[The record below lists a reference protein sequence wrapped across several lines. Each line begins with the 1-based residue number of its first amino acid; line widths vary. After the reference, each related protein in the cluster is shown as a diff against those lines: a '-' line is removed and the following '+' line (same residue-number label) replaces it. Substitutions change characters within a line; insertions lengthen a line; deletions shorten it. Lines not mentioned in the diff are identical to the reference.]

1 MTDELGDD
9 VRVVL
14 EVEKPGVDV
23 GDGVDVVLDVE
34 GDVEECRLMRY
45 VENDVDLWEDGML
58 EVVVVDAGDD
68 DDIVL
73 EDGNGVTLVSDK
85 SSTQETA
92 TSS

>member
-1 MTDELGDD
+1 MVGELGDD

-23 GDGVDVVLDVE
+23 GDGVGVVLDVD
-34 GDVEECRLMRY
+34 GDVEEYLLTRY
-45 VENDVDLWEDGML
+45 VENDVDLWNVGSL
-58 EVVVVDAGDD
+58 GVVVIDAGDD
-68 DDIVL
+68 DDNAL
-73 EDGNGVTLVSDK
+73 ENGNGVTLVSDK

>member
-1 MTDELGDD
+1 LTDELGDD

>member
-1 MTDELGDD
+1 LVGELGDD

-23 GDGVDVVLDVE
+23 GDGVGVVLDVD
-34 GDVEECRLMRY
+34 GDVEEYLLTRY
-45 VENDVDLWEDGML
+45 VENDVDLWNVGSL
-58 EVVVVDAGDD
+58 GVVVIDAGDD
-68 DDIVL
+68 DDNAL
-73 EDGNGVTLVSDK
+73 ENGNGVTLVSDK